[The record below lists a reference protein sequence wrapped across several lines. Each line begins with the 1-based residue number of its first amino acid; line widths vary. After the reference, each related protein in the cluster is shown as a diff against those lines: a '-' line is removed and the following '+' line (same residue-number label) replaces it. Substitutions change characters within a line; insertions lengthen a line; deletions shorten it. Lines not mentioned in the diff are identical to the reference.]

1 MRELERKDD
10 AIMDN
15 YEYYDNYSDDNDQKR
30 LLLTSDPLNDNSKK
44 PGPPY
49 EGERGKKLYVYALE
63 FALGENSLPIG
74 VICII

>member
-15 YEYYDNYSDDNDQKR
+15 YEYDYYSDIYGDDNDQKKI
-30 LLLTSDPLNDNSKK
+30 LLTSDRPLNDNSKK

-49 EGERGKKLYVYALE
+49 EGKDRISFG
-63 FALGENSLPIG
+63 
-74 VICII
+74 

>member
-15 YEYYDNYSDDNDQKR
+15 YEYDYYSGNENDNDQKM
-30 LLLTSDPLNDNSKK
+30 LLTSDPLNDNSKK

-49 EGERGKKLYVYALE
+49 EGERHIM
-63 FALGENSLPIG
+63 S
-74 VICII
+74 

>member
-15 YEYYDNYSDDNDQKR
+15 YEYDYYSGNENDNDQKM
-30 LLLTSDPLNDNSKK
+30 LLTSDPLNDNSKK

-49 EGERGKKLYVYALE
+49 EGKK
-63 FALGENSLPIG
+63 
-74 VICII
+74 VISFE

>member
-15 YEYYDNYSDDNDQKR
+15 YEYDYYENDNDQKM
-30 LLLTSDPLNDNSKK
+30 LLTSDPLNDNSKK

-49 EGERGKKLYVYALE
+49 EGTE
-63 FALGENSLPIG
+63 
-74 VICII
+74 IISFG

>member
-15 YEYYDNYSDDNDQKR
+15 YEYDYYSGNENDNDQKM
-30 LLLTSDPLNDNSKK
+30 LLTSDPLNDNSKK

-49 EGERGKKLYVYALE
+49 EGTE
-63 FALGENSLPIG
+63 
-74 VICII
+74 IISFG

>member
-15 YEYYDNYSDDNDQKR
+15 YEYDYYSDIYGDDNDQKKI
-30 LLLTSDPLNDNSKK
+30 LLTSDPLNDNSKK

-49 EGERGKKLYVYALE
+49 EGTE
-63 FALGENSLPIG
+63 
-74 VICII
+74 IISFG

>member
-15 YEYYDNYSDDNDQKR
+15 YEYDYYENDNDQKM
-30 LLLTSDPLNDNSKK
+30 LLTSDPLNDNSKK

-49 EGERGKKLYVYALE
+49 EGKK
-63 FALGENSLPIG
+63 
-74 VICII
+74 VISFE

>member
-15 YEYYDNYSDDNDQKR
+15 YEYDYYENDNDQKM
-30 LLLTSDPLNDNSKK
+30 LLTSDPLNDNSKK

-49 EGERGKKLYVYALE
+49 EGERH
-63 FALGENSLPIG
+63 
-74 VICII
+74 IIS

>member
-49 EGERGKKLYVYALE
+49 EGERGKQLY
-63 FALGENSLPIG
+63 I
-74 VICII
+74 